1 MKAIKIKD
9 KDYLFIEVPFDA
21 YGFSNNLHFAQI
33 DFLLNVNY
41 KDSSLLVSDTIIL
54 KDCYDNKFQIIS
66 TTKDITEKQAENI
79 VESKIIYS
87 IKLTTYRDYM
97 FLHSSSDYENEF
109 LFDYMTAKE
118 SLKSLIQ
125 AHLLDVEKN
134 YLILLKN

>member
-1 MKAIKIKD
+1 M
-9 KDYLFIEVPFDA
+9 
-21 YGFSNNLHFAQI
+21 
-33 DFLLNVNY
+33 
-41 KDSSLLVSDTIIL
+41 LVSDTIIL

>member
-21 YGFSNNLHFAQI
+21 YNFHFKEMENGHKLIDYLRESKENGYSLYNLLFKH
-33 DFLLNVNY
+33 NH
-41 KDSSLLVSDTIIL
+41 T
-54 KDCYDNKFQIIS
+54 FQITS
-66 TTKDITEKQAENI
+66 TTKDISEEQAGSI
-79 VESKIIYS
+79 VESHIYS

-97 FLHSSSDYENEF
+97 FLHNSSDYENEF

-125 AHLLDVEKN
+125 ANGLDVEKN